1 VRRTALIAVP
11 AVALAAGAA
20 TLAPPALGAAGAA
33 GAAPAGVS
41 FGVPRIVDPI
51 HVYGEPDIVVNPKTG
66 AVHASGPQGTGTQRS
81 IYNISV
87 DGGDSYRIVQN
98 LPENTDRAAQTSA
111 GVPTKSALGPG
122 GGDTEIQIAH
132 NGRAFFNDLAA
143 LTSFTAVTT
152 TDDGKTTSVANP
164 LAIPKPLGD
173 RQWMALY
180 DPQKSDQTV
189 SPYKGPVPLNYMEYD
204 NLVVG
209 DSVALSDDGVDYS
222 RSAGEY
228 ADDGKHQVN
237 NGVPV
242 LDQHTGKFLGLT
254 TATSGRH
261 DLALFV
267 GVPTKDGTLAPT
279 APAGTTDPKFSHY
292 HDIALGLKGSPE
304 TLFPVLAQDGAR
316 NLYAVWIDDST
327 YQVYYSWT
335 RPGADNE
342 WNHWT
347 KPRAI
352 NRPPGNVNVFPWV
365 AAGKAPGVIDVAWY
379 GTDKTLGQLGKEG
392 PSAKKGQT
400 WQLFFAQVTNAAS
413 TSPRIDQVVAAPHP
427 MHFNDI
433 CLLGSACIAGAGN
446 RNQADFFKVAVDPLT
461 GRARIIYTDSS
472 NGLSQA
478 GSSDSPADHQGAALD
493 TVVTQR
499 TGVSANDGKPLKA
512 NESTAPVSGVTD
524 PAGDALFKPLGGT
537 NVPGADLTS
546 VSVRRSGSD
555 LVATVKTAAPL
566 GDAAAAAGTLTAQA
580 VVRWQLGNTLYFVA
594 AEADAAGGPP
604 RYYGGKTDSVD
615 LCSVSGC
622 KPNYLT
628 YNAAPNAGVVAGV
641 GTVKDNRYEIRVPLS
656 ALGSPKDSSLL
667 EEVMGFVV
675 ASPTTGVVPQNNGAD
690 FADIAPLQLEGTK
703 TFNTTFAT
711 SSKKAAGGGASTS
724 PTTGS
729 SGGSQGASG
738 SGSGSGSGSR
748 AGSGAGAGTSASV
761 GRSLAS
767 TGLATLVPVVALVLV
782 GTGLLVA
789 RRRRHQA

>member
-1 VRRTALIAVP
+1 VRRTALITVP

-20 TLAPPALGAAGAA
+20 MLAPPALGAAGAA

-51 HVYGEPDIVVNPKTG
+51 HVYGEPDIAVNPKTG

-87 DGGDSYRIVQN
+87 DGGDSYRILQN

-132 NGRAFFNDLAA
+132 NGRAFFNDLGA
-143 LTSFTAVTT
+143 LATFTAITT
-152 TDDGKTTSVANP
+152 INDGKTTSPPNP
-164 LAIPKPLGD
+164 LAIPTPLGD
-173 RQWMALY
+173 RQWMALF
-180 DPQKSDQTV
+180 DPQPSDKSI
-189 SPYKGPVPLNYMEYD
+189 SPYYKAKRRVPLNYMEYD
-204 NLVVG
+204 NLTSG
-209 DSVALSDDGVDYS
+209 DTVAMSDDGVNYS
-222 RSAGEY
+222 RTAGKY
-228 ADDGKHQVN
+228 ANDKTHQVN

-254 TATSGRH
+254 SNSTNTDPNANTAGK
-261 DLALFV
+261 DLALAV
-267 GVPTKDGTLAPT
+267 GVPDAAGKLTFHYNKLAT
-279 APAGTTDPKFSHY
+279 
-292 HDIALGLKGSPE
+292 GLPGSPE
-304 TLFPVLAQDGAR
+304 TLFPVLTQDGAR
-316 NLYAVWIDDST
+316 NLYAVWVDDSN
-327 YQVYYSWT
+327 YKVYYAWAP
-335 RPGADNE
+335 PGADNE
-342 WNHWT
+342 WKNWSA
-347 KPRAI
+347 PRAI

-379 GTDKTLGQLGKEG
+379 GTDKILGQLGKDG
-392 PSAKKGQT
+392 PSAKKNQA
-400 WQLFFAQVTNAAS
+400 WQLFFAQVSNAAS
-413 TSPRIDQVVAAPHP
+413 DSPKVDQVVAAPHP
-427 MHFNDI
+427 MHYNDI
-433 CLLGSACIAGAGN
+433 CLLGSACLAGAGN
-446 RNQADFFKVAVDPLT
+446 RNQADFFKVAVDPT
-461 GRARIIYTDSS
+461 SGRARIIYTDSS

-478 GSSDSPADHQGAALD
+478 GSSDTPADHQGAALD

-499 TGVSANDGKPLKA
+499 TGVNANTGEPLVA
-512 NESTAPVSGVTD
+512 DESTAPVAGITD
-524 PAGDALFKPLGGT
+524 PKGDALFKPLGGT
-537 NVPGADLTS
+537 NVPGADITS
-546 VSVRRSGSD
+546 VSLRRSGSD

-566 GDAAAAAGTLTAQA
+566 GDAARDAKTLTAQA

-594 AEADAAGGPP
+594 AEADAATGATS
-604 RYYGGKTDSVD
+604 YYGGKTDSVD

-628 YNAAPNAGVVAGV
+628 YNAAPNQGVVAGT
-641 GTVKDNRYEIRVPLS
+641 GTVRKGGYEIRVPLS

-711 SSKKAAGGGASTS
+711 SSKEVGAGGATTS

-738 SGSGSGSGSR
+738 SGTGSGT
-748 AGSGAGAGTSASV
+748 GSGAGAGTSASV